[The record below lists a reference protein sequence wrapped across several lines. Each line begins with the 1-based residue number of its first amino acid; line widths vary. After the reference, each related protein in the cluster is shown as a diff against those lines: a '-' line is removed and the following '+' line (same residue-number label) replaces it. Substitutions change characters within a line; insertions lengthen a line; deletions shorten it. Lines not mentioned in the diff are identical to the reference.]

1 MTMLNKVDGASAS
14 DGSSYL
20 ELADFIIQNGAK
32 PNKDLKELWKR
43 IVFNMAVSNT
53 DDHLRNHGFLL
64 TPNGWRLSPAY
75 DVNPQTNKDELSLNV
90 NDEDNSIDINLAIET
105 SRFFQLDRNEAKNL
119 AEKIC
124 LIVHESWEGTARR
137 YGLSRGQI
145 EIMRPAFEESNW
157 GK

>member
-1 MTMLNKVDGASAS
+1 MAKEEKKIFVYENWSEETPVFMGTLYANAARGAEVFSFEYDES
-14 DGSSYL
+14 FLRKGKRFTIDPEL
-20 ELADFIIQNGAK
+20 EFFSGRQYTYQ
-32 PNKDLKELWKR
+32 KE
-43 IVFNMAVSNT
+43 
-53 DDHLRNHGFLL
+53 
-64 TPNGWRLSPAY
+64 
-75 DVNPQTNKDELSLNV
+75 ELSLNV

-105 SRFFQLDRNEAKNL
+105 SRFFQLDKNEANNL

-145 EIMRPAFEESNW
+145 EIMRPAFDASNW

>member
-1 MTMLNKVDGASAS
+1 
-14 DGSSYL
+14 
-20 ELADFIIQNGAK
+20 
-32 PNKDLKELWKR
+32 
-43 IVFNMAVSNT
+43 MAVSNT

-64 TPNGWRLSPAY
+64 TANGWRLSPAY

-105 SRFFQLDRNEAKNL
+105 SRFFQLDKNEAKKL

-124 LIVHESWEGTARR
+124 LIVRKGWEGTARS
-137 YGLSRGQI
+137 YSLSRGQI
-145 EIMRPAFEESNW
+145 EIMRPAFKASNW